1 MIQFDCETCFQEY
14 KVRDD
19 RAGQTLK
26 CKSCGSRMRVPAAGA
41 GDSEDF
47 EEEYVEPVRPRRKKN
62 TGSSKQKKSKGG
74 SNATIYAIGAG
85 VGLLVVIGLGL
96 LLFRG
101 KDPGQNNVA
110 GNGGAGNVEGGSAET
125 GTAASGGW
133 VSLVDPPR
141 KSTNWTADPQLSI
154 DLKDLDEKFIVP
166 NVHTPFIG
174 FKGTGQ
180 NSQIIS
186 VWNLATGKEVNVV
199 NLEIPDKK
207 YYYDLNTKISFD
219 GKYLLT
225 TAKDPETKISKLA
238 VFNVSTGKLVSE
250 WEAGTA
256 GAHING
262 YKFSGPST
270 VLAKTLKKE
279 NNSFT
284 SILKSWDFK
293 SGKLI
298 KEVLL
303 KTNSNDFNTYNYR
316 ITPGGKY
323 LISGNIRTLSVY
335 DLSSLELVK
344 KVDLFEL
351 LKAADTANIVSNS
364 LSLTE
369 KEISDD
375 GSELG
380 LLMKDLNGTSLWTL
394 NLKDGSV
401 VNELYFPGDLY
412 DAFSEPGYLNSKLT
426 WSPEGKGWLLYGAIF
441 VDRQRKQVTWALKP
455 VPNVISR
462 ARILLTPDSLV
473 TQTASAMRDADG
485 KTLYNRKPF
494 LVTVPLP
501 LEEIQQTLAA
511 YDKRSEAYLGAGQQ
525 VSLEVNVGN
534 IKFGKPDEVK
544 SILSDVITQRLK
556 TDGFQVAADQPIV
569 FKIEYQEQAGNTL
582 QLAKN
587 VKPSAENPLG
597 RVATGKTLETT
608 AALFE
613 LSWIDQETQKTLWSK
628 KVAINPQVLYLREA
642 TAEGARTEMF
652 ENLQSRL
659 LAEFIPYF
667 IPKDDKLKMLPFE
680 ITLPE

>member
-174 FKGTGQ
+174 LKGTGQ

-303 KTNSNDFNTYNYR
+303 KSNSNDFNTYNYQ

-323 LISGNIRTLSVY
+323 LISVSFQTVSVY

-344 KVDLFEL
+344 KIELLEL
-351 LKAADTANIVSNS
+351 LKAADPGNIVSRS
-364 LSLTE
+364 LSVTE
-369 KEISDD
+369 KAISDD
-375 GSELG
+375 GKELA

-556 TDGFQVAADQPIV
+556 TEGFLVANDQPTV

-582 QLAKN
+582 QLAKS

-608 AALFE
+608 AAIFE
-613 LSWIDQETQKTLWSK
+613 LSWIDQKTQKTLWSK

-659 LAEFIPYF
+659 RAEFIPYF